1 MGFRGVLPRREVF
14 AVSIKRFSDRAAV
27 PFGIGVLAV
36 VALTV
41 GWLVFE
47 GAPFVLGCIAMLAL
61 TASEIA
67 LLVRP
72 AER

>member
-1 MGFRGVLPRREVF
+1 
-14 AVSIKRFSDRAAV
+14 VSIKRFSDRTTV
-27 PFGIGVLAV
+27 PLGIGVLAL

-41 GWLVFE
+41 GWLVFQ

-67 LLVRP
+67 MLVRP
-72 AER
+72 TER

>member
-1 MGFRGVLPRREVF
+1 
-14 AVSIKRFSDRAAV
+14 
-27 PFGIGVLAV
+27 VLAV